1 MKVNYFF
8 IPLIAVIVA
17 YFGKTITEEGM
28 AWYNTL
34 DLPSIAPEGK
44 IIGLVWTIIYILT
57 TISALMVWNKL
68 KQDKSFKI
76 IISLFI
82 INAFLNWLWTY
93 LFFGLHLIVL
103 SILEMVVLN
112 LINLILIVIL
122 SKKNP
127 VASALLIPYF
137 LWVSFA
143 TFLAYGILTINR

>member
-17 YFGKTITEEGM
+17 YFGKTITEGGM

-34 DLPSIAPEGK
+34 NLPSIAPEGK

>member
-82 INAFLNWLWTY
+82 INAFLNWFWTY